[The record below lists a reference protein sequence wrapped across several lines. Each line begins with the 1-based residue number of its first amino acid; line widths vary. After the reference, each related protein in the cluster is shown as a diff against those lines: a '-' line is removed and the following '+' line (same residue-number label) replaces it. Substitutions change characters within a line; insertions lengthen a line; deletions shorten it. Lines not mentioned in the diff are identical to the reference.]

1 MGAVQRL
8 RYFVQ
13 VMKRISLAL
22 GLLGLAISCAVA
34 TDATTAPTASDA
46 SGAASR
52 GDASVA
58 LRVEAGKSAFLDA
71 QRCALCHSHSPRA
84 RAMTTLG
91 GDDVS
96 PHGTWS
102 ATMMANSFRD
112 PYWRAQMA
120 HEVEVE
126 PHKKAEIEGLCLR
139 CHAPTESHQARLDRR
154 PPPTIE
160 DALLSPLAQDGVSCT
175 VCHQAQPTNLGT
187 PASFSGQLDIRDE
200 QRIFGPYANPSTGP
214 MRMHTGYTPEQGA
227 HISSSALC
235 ATCHTLYK
243 PVEGKE
249 RPFLEQAPYLEW
261 RNSVFSDEGA
271 RTDESRG
278 CVECHMPDE
287 GSMRIARNPGGRD
300 FNIAIRDNVRSH
312 AMIGG
317 NAFMTD
323 LLRKHRD
330 ELRVT
335 ASDAALERVASATRA
350 QLAHS
355 TARIDVR
362 NVQRENGRLQFEL
375 AVENLTGHKL
385 PSGYPSRRAWLSVEV
400 RAGGT
405 TLFESGVV
413 DTEGRISGVADELAL
428 PHFDVVTSPEQVIV
442 YEMVAVDRHGEPTV
456 SLAEMVEHR
465 KDTRLLPRGW
475 RSDGPHADET
485 APVGTQG
492 DDDFSGG
499 GDVVTYALAL
509 PEGTSGE
516 LLIIARMLYQTIPPA
531 WADGLRDS
539 RTQEAQ
545 DFLRMY
551 DGMEKLPETLATAA
565 MVVPAQ

>member
-1 MGAVQRL
+1 
-8 RYFVQ
+8 
-13 VMKRISLAL
+13 MKRSLVAL
-22 GLLGLAISCAVA
+22 GLLTLAISCAVA
-34 TDATTAPTASDA
+34 TDAPPPA
-46 SGAASR
+46 SGSTEVAN
-52 GDASVA
+52 ASVA
-58 LRVEAGKSAFLDA
+58 LRVEAGSGAFLDA
-71 QRCALCHSHSPRA
+71 QRCALCHSRSPRA
-84 RAMTTLG
+84 RAMTTLN

-120 HEVEVE
+120 HEVEAE

-154 PPPTIE
+154 PAPSIE
-160 DALLSPLAQDGVSCT
+160 EALLSPLAKDGVSCT
-175 VCHQAQPTNLGT
+175 VCHQAQATNLGT

-200 QRIFGPYANPSTGP
+200 QRIFGPYSNPSTGP

-235 ATCHTLYK
+235 GTCHTLYTQ
-243 PVEGKE
+243 VEGAE

-261 RNSVFSDEGA
+261 RNSVFSDEGE

-330 ELRVT
+330 ELKVT
-335 ASDAALERVASATRA
+335 ASDAALERVATATRA

-362 NVQRENGRLQFEL
+362 NVQRASGKLQFDL
-375 AVENLTGHKL
+375 TVLNLTGHKL

-400 RAGGT
+400 RAGNT

-413 DTEGRISGVADELAL
+413 DTEGRIAGVADELAL
-428 PHFDVVTSPEQVIV
+428 PHFDVVTAPEQVIV

-475 RSDGPHADET
+475 RPDGPHADET

-492 DDDFSGG
+492 DDDFAGG
-499 GDVVTYALAL
+499 GDVVTYALSL

-539 RTQEAQ
+539 RTKEAA

-551 DGMEKLPETLATAA
+551 DGMEKLPETLATTAV
-565 MVVPAQ
+565 VVPAQ

>member
-1 MGAVQRL
+1 MQHST
-8 RYFVQ
+8 
-13 VMKRISLAL
+13 ITL

-34 TDATTAPTASDA
+34 TDATS
-46 SGAASR
+46 SAASPL
-52 GDASVA
+52 AAAVA
-58 LRVEAGKSAFLDA
+58 LKVEAGESAFLDA

-91 GDDVS
+91 GDDIS

-102 ATMMANSFRD
+102 ATMMANAFRD

-120 HEVEVE
+120 HEVETE
-126 PHKKAEIEGLCLR
+126 PHKKAEIEELCLR

-154 PPPTIE
+154 PPPSIE
-160 DALLSPLAQDGVSCT
+160 STLSSQLAKDGVTCT
-175 VCHQAQPTNLGT
+175 VCHQAQATNLGT
-187 PASFSGQLDIRDE
+187 PESFSGQLDIRDE

-214 MRMHTGYTPEQGA
+214 MRTHTGYTPEQGA
-227 HISSSALC
+227 HLSSSALC
-235 ATCHTLYK
+235 GACHTLYTQA
-243 PVEGKE
+243 EGTE
-249 RPFLEQAPYLEW
+249 QTFLEQAPYLEW
-261 RNSVFSDEGA
+261 RNSVFSDEGG

-278 CVECHMPDE
+278 CVDCHMSDE
-287 GSMRIARNPGGRD
+287 GSMRIARNPGGGD

-330 ELRVT
+330 ELKVT

-350 QLAHS
+350 QLAHA
-355 TARIDVR
+355 TARIELR
-362 NVQRENGRLQFEL
+362 NVQRESGKLQFDL

-400 RAGGT
+400 REGNA

-413 DTEGRISGVADELAL
+413 DTEGRISGLADELAQ
-428 PHFDVVTSPEQVIV
+428 PHFDVVSSPLQVVV
-442 YEMVAVDRHGEPTV
+442 YEMIALDRRGAPTI
-456 SLAEMVEHR
+456 SLAEMVRHH

-475 RSDGPHADET
+475 RADGPHADET
-485 APVGTQG
+485 APVGTGG
-492 DDDFSGG
+492 DDDFVGG
-499 GDVVTYALAL
+499 GDVVTYSLAL
-509 PEGTSGE
+509 PDGADGE
-516 LLIIARMLYQTIPPA
+516 LLIVARMLYQTIPPA

-539 RTQEAQ
+539 RTQEAR

-565 MVVPAQ
+565 LVVPAK

>member
-1 MGAVQRL
+1 
-8 RYFVQ
+8 
-13 VMKRISLAL
+13 MKRTTIAL

-34 TDATTAPTASDA
+34 TEATTAPTAPEPSA
-46 SGAASR
+46 TTAVPAAN
-52 GDASVA
+52 ASVA
-58 LRVEAGKSAFLDA
+58 LKVDAGKGAFLDA
-71 QRCALCHSHSPRA
+71 QRCALCHSRSPRA
-84 RAMTTLG
+84 RAMTTLN

-120 HEVEVE
+120 HEVETE

-154 PPPTIE
+154 PSPSIE
-160 DALLSPLAQDGVSCT
+160 SALASQLAQDGVSCT
-175 VCHQAQPTNLGT
+175 VCHQAQPGNLGK
-187 PASFSGQLDIRDE
+187 PESFSGQLDIRDE

-214 MRMHTGYTPEQGA
+214 MRMHTGYTPVEGA

-235 ATCHTLYK
+235 GTCHTLYTQA
-243 PVEGKE
+243 EGAE
-249 RPFLEQAPYLEW
+249 QPFLEQAPYLEW
-261 RNSVFSDEGA
+261 RNSVFSDEA
-271 RTDESRG
+271 ERTDESRG

-330 ELRVT
+330 ELKVT

-362 NVQRENGRLQFEL
+362 NVQRESGKLQFDL
-375 AVENLTGHKL
+375 TVENLTGHKL

-400 RAGGT
+400 RAGNR

-428 PHFDVVTSPEQVIV
+428 PHFDVVSSPEQVIV

-475 RSDGPHADET
+475 RPDGPHADET

-492 DDDFSGG
+492 DDDFAGG
-499 GDVVTYALAL
+499 GDVVTYALSL

-539 RTQEAQ
+539 RTKEAA

-551 DGMEKLPETLATAA
+551 DGMEKLPETLATTAV
-565 MVVPAQ
+565 VVPAQ

>member
-1 MGAVQRL
+1 
-8 RYFVQ
+8 
-13 VMKRISLAL
+13 
-22 GLLGLAISCAVA
+22 
-34 TDATTAPTASDA
+34 
-46 SGAASR
+46 
-52 GDASVA
+52 
-58 LRVEAGKSAFLDA
+58 
-71 QRCALCHSHSPRA
+71 
-84 RAMTTLG
+84 
-91 GDDVS
+91 
-96 PHGTWS
+96 
-102 ATMMANSFRD
+102 MMANSFRD

-120 HEVEVE
+120 HEVEAE

-154 PPPTIE
+154 PAPTIE
-160 DALLSPLAQDGVSCT
+160 EALLSPLAKDGVSCT
-175 VCHQAQPTNLGT
+175 VCHQAQAANLGT
-187 PASFSGQLDIRDE
+187 AASFSGQLDIRDE
-200 QRIFGPYANPSTGP
+200 QRIFGPYSNPSTGP
-214 MRMHTGYTPEQGA
+214 MRMHTGYTPEQGT

-235 ATCHTLYK
+235 GTCHTLYTQ
-243 PVEGKE
+243 VEGAE

-261 RNSVFSDEGA
+261 RNSVFSDEGE
-271 RTDESRG
+271 RSDESRS
-278 CVECHMPDE
+278 CVQCHMPDE

-330 ELRVT
+330 ELKVT

-362 NVQRENGRLQFEL
+362 NVQRESGKLQFEL
-375 AVENLTGHKL
+375 AVLNLTGHKL

-400 RAGGT
+400 RAGNT

-413 DTEGRISGVADELAL
+413 DTEGRIAGVADELAL
-428 PHFDVVTSPEQVIV
+428 PHFDVVTAPEQVIV

-475 RSDGPHADET
+475 RPDGPHADET

-492 DDDFSGG
+492 DDDFAGG

-509 PEGTSGE
+509 PEGTGGE

-539 RTQEAQ
+539 RTKEAA

-551 DGMEKLPETLATAA
+551 DGMEKLPETLATTAV
-565 MVVPAQ
+565 VVPAQ

>member
-1 MGAVQRL
+1 MQRAT
-8 RYFVQ
+8 
-13 VMKRISLAL
+13 IAL

-34 TDATTAPTASDA
+34 TDATS
-46 SGAASR
+46 S
-52 GDASVA
+52 SVA
-58 LRVEAGKSAFLDA
+58 PAAVEVPAAAIALKVEAGKSAFLDA
-71 QRCALCHSHSPRA
+71 QRCALCHSRSPRA
-84 RAMTTLG
+84 RAMTTLS

-120 HEVEVE
+120 HEVEAE

-139 CHAPTESHQARLDRR
+139 CHAPTESHQARLDGR
-154 PPPTIE
+154 PSPSIE
-160 DALLSPLAQDGVSCT
+160 SALASQLAKDGVSCT
-175 VCHQAQPTNLGT
+175 VCHQAQPDNLGT

-235 ATCHTLYK
+235 GTCHTLYTQA
-243 PVEGKE
+243 EGAE

-261 RNSVFSDEGA
+261 RNSVFSDEGE

-312 AMIGG
+312 SMIGG

-330 ELRVT
+330 ELKVT
-335 ASDAALERVASATRA
+335 ATDAALERVASATRA

-355 TARIDVR
+355 TARVDIR
-362 NVQRENGRLQFEL
+362 NVQRESGKLQFDL

-400 RAGGT
+400 RAGST

-413 DTEGRISGVADELAL
+413 DTEGRIAGLADELAQ
-428 PHFDVVTSPEQVIV
+428 PHFDVVTAPSQVVV
-442 YEMVAVDRHGEPTV
+442 YEMVALDRHGVPTV

-475 RSDGPHADET
+475 RADGPHADET
-485 APVGTQG
+485 APVGVQG
-492 DDDFSGG
+492 DDDFAGG
-499 GDVVTYALAL
+499 GDVVTYSLAL

-516 LLIIARMLYQTIPPA
+516 LLVIARMLYQTIPPA

-539 RTQEAQ
+539 HTQEAR

-565 MVVPAQ
+565 LVVPAK

>member
-1 MGAVQRL
+1 M
-8 RYFVQ
+8 
-13 VMKRISLAL
+13 
-22 GLLGLAISCAVA
+22 
-34 TDATTAPTASDA
+34 
-46 SGAASR
+46 
-52 GDASVA
+52 
-58 LRVEAGKSAFLDA
+58 
-71 QRCALCHSHSPRA
+71 
-84 RAMTTLG
+84 
-91 GDDVS
+91 
-96 PHGTWS
+96 
-102 ATMMANSFRD
+102 
-112 PYWRAQMA
+112 
-120 HEVEVE
+120 
-126 PHKKAEIEGLCLR
+126 
-139 CHAPTESHQARLDRR
+139 
-154 PPPTIE
+154 
-160 DALLSPLAQDGVSCT
+160 SCT

-187 PASFSGQLDIRDE
+187 AASFSGQLDIRDE

-261 RNSVFSDEGA
+261 RNSVFSDENA
-271 RTDESRG
+271 RTDESRS
-278 CVECHMPDE
+278 CVECHMPAE

-330 ELRVT
+330 ELQVT

-362 NVQRENGRLQFEL
+362 NVQREGGKLQFEL

-400 RAGGT
+400 RAGSA

-413 DTEGRISGVADELAL
+413 DTEGRISGLADELAQ
-428 PHFDVVTSPEQVIV
+428 PHFDVVTAPSQVVV
-442 YEMVAVDRHGEPTV
+442 YEMVALDRHGTPTV

-475 RSDGPHADET
+475 RADGPHADET

-492 DDDFSGG
+492 DNDFTGG
-499 GDVVTYALAL
+499 GDVVTYSLAL

-539 RTQEAQ
+539 RTQEARA
-545 DFLRMY
+545 FLRMY

-565 MVVPAQ
+565 LVVPAQ

>member
-1 MGAVQRL
+1 MNR
-8 RYFVQ
+8 
-13 VMKRISLAL
+13 SLVAL
-22 GLLGLAISCAVA
+22 GVLAFAISCAVA
-34 TDATTAPTASDA
+34 TDATPPASDSTEVA
-46 SGAASR
+46 N
-52 GDASVA
+52 ASVA
-58 LRVEAGKSAFLDA
+58 LRVEAGSGAFLDA
-71 QRCALCHSHSPRA
+71 QRCALCHSRSPRA
-84 RAMTTLG
+84 RAMTTLN

-120 HEVEVE
+120 HEVEAE
-126 PHKKAEIEGLCLR
+126 PHKKAQIEGLCLR

-154 PPPTIE
+154 PAPTIE
-160 DALLSPLAQDGVSCT
+160 EALLSPLAKDGVSCT
-175 VCHQAQPTNLGT
+175 VCHQAQAANLGT
-187 PASFSGQLDIRDE
+187 AASFSGQLDIRDE
-200 QRIFGPYANPSTGP
+200 QRIFGPYSNPSTGP

-235 ATCHTLYK
+235 GTCHTLYT
-243 PVEGKE
+243 PVEGEE

-261 RNSVFSDEGA
+261 RNSVFSDEGE
-271 RTDESRG
+271 RTDESRS
-278 CVECHMPDE
+278 CVQCHMPDE
-287 GSMRIARNPGGRD
+287 GSMRIARTPGGRE

-330 ELRVT
+330 ELKVT

-362 NVQRENGRLQFEL
+362 NVQRESGKLQFEL
-375 AVENLTGHKL
+375 AVLNLTGHKL

-400 RAGGT
+400 RAGNT

-413 DTEGRISGVADELAL
+413 DSEGRIAGVADELAL
-428 PHFDVVTSPEQVIV
+428 PHFDVVSSPEQVIV

-475 RSDGPHADET
+475 RPDGPHADET

-492 DDDFSGG
+492 DDDFAGG

-539 RTQEAQ
+539 RTKEAA

-551 DGMEKLPETLATAA
+551 DGMEKLPETLATTAV
-565 MVVPAQ
+565 VVPAQ

>member
-1 MGAVQRL
+1 MQRST
-8 RYFVQ
+8 
-13 VMKRISLAL
+13 ITL
-22 GLLGLAISCAVA
+22 GLLGLALSCAVA
-34 TDATTAPTASDA
+34 TNPPGSAQLPSATD
-46 SGAASR
+46 GAAAR
-52 GDASVA
+52 EVA
-58 LRVEAGKSAFLDA
+58 AGTGAFLDA
-71 QRCALCHSHSPRA
+71 QRCALCHSHSPLA
-84 RAMTTLG
+84 RAMTTNG

-120 HEVEVE
+120 HEVETA
-126 PHKKAEIEGLCLR
+126 PHMRAQIEGLCLR
-139 CHAPTESHQARLDRR
+139 CHAPTESHRARLDRR
-154 PPPTIE
+154 PPPSIE
-160 DALLSPLAQDGVSCT
+160 SALASLLAKDGVSCT
-175 VCHQAQPTNLGT
+175 VCHQAQPENLGT
-187 PASFSGQLDIRDE
+187 PASFSGRLDIRDE
-200 QRIFGPYANPSTGP
+200 QRIFGPYASPSTGP
-214 MRMHTGYTPEQGA
+214 MRMHTGYTPEHGP

-235 ATCHTLYK
+235 GACHTLYTHS
-243 PVEGKE
+243 EGAE

-261 RNSVFSDEGA
+261 RNSVFSDEVE

-278 CVECHMPDE
+278 CVECHMSDG
-287 GSMRIARNPGGRD
+287 GSMRIARNPSGRD

-355 TARIDVR
+355 TARIDLR
-362 NVQRENGRLQFEL
+362 NAKREGGVLRFDL

-400 RAGGT
+400 RAGNT
-405 TLFESGVV
+405 TLFETGVV
-413 DTEGRISGVADELAL
+413 DTEGRICGLADELAQ
-428 PHFDVVTSPEQVIV
+428 PHFDVVSSPEQVVV
-442 YEMVAVDRHGEPTV
+442 YEMIALDRHGAPTV

-475 RSDGPHADET
+475 RADGPHADET
-485 APVGTQG
+485 APVGTSG
-492 DDDFSGG
+492 DDDFVGG
-499 GDVVTYALAL
+499 GDVVTYSLAL
-509 PEGTSGE
+509 PANADGE
-516 LLIIARMLYQTIPPA
+516 LLIVARMLYQTIPPA

-539 RTQEAQ
+539 RTQEAR

-565 MVVPAQ
+565 LVVPAK

>member
-1 MGAVQRL
+1 
-8 RYFVQ
+8 
-13 VMKRISLAL
+13 MKGSLVAL

-34 TDATTAPTASDA
+34 TDSTPLATGSSDVA
-46 SGAASR
+46 H
-52 GDASVA
+52 ASVA
-58 LRVEAGKSAFLDA
+58 LRVEAGAGAFLDA
-71 QRCALCHSHSPRA
+71 QRCALCHSRSPRA
-84 RAMTTLG
+84 RAMTTLN
-91 GDDVS
+91 GDDAS

-102 ATMMANSFRD
+102 ATMMANAFRD

-120 HEVEVE
+120 HEVEAE

-154 PPPTIE
+154 PTPTIE
-160 DALLSPLAQDGVSCT
+160 DALLSPLAHDGVSCT

-187 PASFSGQLDIRDE
+187 PESFSGQLDIRDE

-235 ATCHTLYK
+235 ATCHTLYTQA
-243 PVEGKE
+243 EGSE

-261 RNSVFSDEGA
+261 RNSVFSDEHG
-271 RTDESRG
+271 RTDESRS

-300 FNIAIRDNVRSH
+300 FNIEVRDNVRSH

-362 NVQRENGRLQFEL
+362 NVQRASGKLRFDL

-413 DTEGRISGVADELAL
+413 DTEGRISGVSDELAL
-428 PHFDVVTSPEQVIV
+428 PHFDVVTLPEQVIV

-456 SLAEMVEHR
+456 SLAEMVAHR

-475 RSDGPHADET
+475 RADGPHADET

-492 DDDFSGG
+492 DDDFAGG

-509 PEGTSGE
+509 PEDSSGE
-516 LLIIARMLYQTIPPA
+516 LLIIARMLYQTIPSA

-565 MVVPAQ
+565 RVVPAQ